1 MLRKPHLVFCELGR
15 GNGEMVLRMWLEN
28 SEEVIFLG
36 CRDSPFRPGLL
47 RKGDG
52 TNKIRLPTFTFMR
65 SSQKFRGGST
75 MVVLSSMT

>member
-1 MLRKPHLVFCELGR
+1 MS
-15 GNGEMVLRMWLEN
+15 LRMWLEN

>member
-15 GNGEMVLRMWLEN
+15 GNGEMSLRMWLEN

-52 TNKIRLPTFTFMR
+52 YKQDTAAHLHIHEEFPEV
-65 SSQKFRGGST
+65 SGG
-75 MVVLSSMT
+75 